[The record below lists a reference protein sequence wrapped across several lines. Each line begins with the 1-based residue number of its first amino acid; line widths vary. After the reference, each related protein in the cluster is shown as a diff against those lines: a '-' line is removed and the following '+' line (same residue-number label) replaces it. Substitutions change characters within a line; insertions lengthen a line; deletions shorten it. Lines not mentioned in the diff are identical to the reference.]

1 MAVPNGDDVVQ
12 ITTLK
17 EGGMEGGTPAVTV
30 TKGMDWTAEG
40 KLKQKGKT
48 PDASP
53 FRIFPVAI
61 PK

>member
-1 MAVPNGDDVVQ
+1 
-12 ITTLK
+12 
-17 EGGMEGGTPAVTV
+17 MEGGTPAVTV
-30 TKGMDWTAEG
+30 TKGMGWTAEG